1 MKNIF
6 KMGLLLRIILG
17 LIIGIAIGLTKI
29 EVLVRIMVTFTS
41 IFGSLL
47 SFTVPLMIL
56 AFISAGIAQMGN
68 SSTKILGIAVGLA
81 YLSSISVGFFVTAI
95 NMQILPKIL
104 ATTTTD
110 GISIVESIK
119 PFFTIEMPPLLTVVS
134 ALIFSFIIGV
144 GVTQIN
150 NSSIKSVLVE
160 FNTIISRFLA
170 GVIIPLLPIHIAGVF
185 ADLTY
190 SGQITMILGSFVA
203 VFGIVILYHIT
214 TIIGLYTIASL
225 FSKMNPFKAIYRMIP
240 AYVTAL
246 GTQSSAATIPI
257 TTQCMK
263 NNNIKKEIAEFMAPL
278 CATIHLCGSVAT
290 ISTCAFAVAYLN
302 GIQLDF
308 LLMGRF
314 VLMLGVMTVA
324 APGVPGGAV
333 IAALGILQSILGFNE
348 QSIALMISLYI
359 AQDSFGTACNVTGD
373 GALAMIV
380 DHIDV

>member
-1 MKNIF
+1 MF
-6 KMGLLLRIILG
+6 KMGLLPRIILG
-17 LIIGIAIGLTKI
+17 LIIGIAIGLTKM
-29 EVLVRIMVTFTS
+29 EVLVRLMVTFTS

-68 SSTKILGIAVGLA
+68 ASTKILGIAVGLA
-81 YLSSISVGFFVTAI
+81 YLSSISVGFGVTSI

-104 ATTTTD
+104 ASATTD
-110 GISIVESIK
+110 GISIAESIK
-119 PFFTIEMPPLLTVVS
+119 PFFTIDMPPLLTVIG

-144 GVTQIN
+144 GVTRIN

-190 SGQITMILGSFVA
+190 SGQITVILGSFVA
-203 VFGIVILYHIT
+203 VFGIVILYHMA
-214 TIIGLYTIASL
+214 TILVLYTIASL

-240 AYVTAL
+240 AYLTAL

-302 GIQLDF
+302 GIQIDF

-314 VLMLGVMTVA
+314 ILMLGVMTVA

-333 IAALGILQSILGFNE
+333 MAALGILQSILGFNE

-359 AQDSFGTACNVTGD
+359 AQDSFGTACNVTGS
-373 GALAMIV
+373 GALAAIV
-380 DHIDV
+380 DNIDV